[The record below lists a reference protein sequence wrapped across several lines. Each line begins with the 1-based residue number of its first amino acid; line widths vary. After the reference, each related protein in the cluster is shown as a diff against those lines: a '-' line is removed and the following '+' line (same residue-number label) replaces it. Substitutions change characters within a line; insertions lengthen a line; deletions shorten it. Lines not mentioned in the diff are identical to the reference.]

1 MNIILFDAFKIADAG
16 RFIAKEEFNRL
27 KKIILMAEGMPDGYS
42 ILNKPKICTKCKGKG
57 CIETGKKKLGRKQIS
72 IIEKCPQCNGKHYYG
87 TTQWY
92 MLRFWLNGDLF
103 HLYSYTEPKE
113 SKLYQIF
120 NKEIEQPVQ
129 CITQCYESLALLL
142 LYYDAPRIEWLNK
155 NNPYM
160 PLFKALEK
168 QAAKFDVILRGI
180 REEEKIAVNQ

>member
-27 KKIILMAEGMPDGYS
+27 KKIILTSEGLLDGHS
-42 ILNKPKICTKCKGKG
+42 IMYKSKICTKCKGKG
-57 CIETGKKKLGRKQIS
+57 CIETGKKKIGRKQSLSVEI
-72 IIEKCPQCNGKHYYG
+72 CPQCNGKHYFG
-87 TTQWY
+87 TTKWY
-92 MLRFWLNGDLF
+92 MVRYWLNGDLF
-103 HLYSYTEPKE
+103 HLFSYSEPKE
-113 SKLYQIF
+113 SKLYDVF
-120 NKEIEQPVQ
+120 NNDIEAPVQ

-168 QAAKFDVILRGI
+168 QAPKFDVILRGI
-180 REEEKIAVNQ
+180 RDEEKIAVNQ